1 MGVPLGS
8 RCCLG
13 SLRFGI
19 FASEGTVT
27 GSAWRECDRGNVC
40 TKPLYSCGF
49 LITPSMVT
57 MRLRAG
63 QSQWEKADFHNFSG
77 ILCQFLRY
85 LPILFCFCWYLALL
99 HRGRQPQTPRLDAPQ
114 CSPKS
119 TFFFGARAAAMG
131 VFNASTTGAA
141 SLKWRITVSASFG
154 LSASFAG
161 SVALSPHCLHRIR
174 SRAGCSHG
182 NPLGGRVS
190 ALPSNSVKFLRIAA
204 VCKTLRN
211 CAWLSSSQCRMA
223 AS

>member
-19 FASEGTVT
+19 FASEDSVT

-77 ILCQFLRY
+77 ILCDFSRDLPIFACFYRY
-85 LPILFCFCWYLALL
+85 L
-99 HRGRQPQTPRLDAPQ
+99 GR
-114 CSPKS
+114 SH
-119 TFFFGARAAAMG
+119 RAA
-131 VFNASTTGAA
+131 GAKM
-141 SLKWRITVSASFG
+141 L
-154 LSASFAG
+154 
-161 SVALSPHCLHRIR
+161 C
-174 SRAGCSHG
+174 
-182 NPLGGRVS
+182 
-190 ALPSNSVKFLRIAA
+190 
-204 VCKTLRN
+204 
-211 CAWLSSSQCRMA
+211 
-223 AS
+223 